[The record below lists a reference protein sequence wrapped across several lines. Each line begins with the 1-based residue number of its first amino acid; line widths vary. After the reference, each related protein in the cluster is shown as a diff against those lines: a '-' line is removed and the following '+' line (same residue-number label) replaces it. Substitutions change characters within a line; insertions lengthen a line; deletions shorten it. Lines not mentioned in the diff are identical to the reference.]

1 MSHVRLDLP
10 SGTVTFAFTDVEGS
24 TRLLHEL
31 GPEGYAEA
39 LATHRKVVRD
49 ACAANGGVEVDT
61 QGDAFFIAFPTAAG
75 ALSAAAEMTSALAS
89 GPIRVRIG
97 LHTGTPLLADQG
109 YVGDDVHR
117 AARIA
122 AAGHGGQVLVSSST
136 ASLVAA
142 DLTDLGEHRLKDL
155 SAPER
160 IYQHGAG
167 SFPALRSLYRTN
179 LPVPVTPFVGR
190 RRELAEVVELLARD
204 DVRLITLTGPGGT
217 GKTRLSMQAAA
228 AVGERYPAGTWWVPL
243 AQLRDHRL
251 VFETAA
257 RVVGSRNGL
266 AEHIADRRMLL
277 VFDNFEQVVEA
288 ATDLA
293 ALLTACPQLD
303 LLATSRERLHISGE
317 HEYAV
322 PPLAP
327 HEGVELF
334 LARAREIE
342 PDFVADGAVTEI
354 CRRLDELPLAI
365 ELAAARVKVLPAAQ
379 ILARLDQRLA
389 LLTGGA
395 RDLPER
401 QRTLRGTIEWSHE
414 LLVSGEQVLFR
425 RLAVF
430 RGGCALEAA
439 EAVAGGDLDT
449 LGSLVD
455 KSLLRQIDGR
465 FRMLE
470 TIREYA
476 AERLEAAGEAE
487 ALRRRH
493 AEHYLALAET
503 AEPHLRLDSPVWLNR
518 LELEHD
524 NLRAALDHIEAFGE
538 NQLALRLGAAVAR
551 FWYLK
556 GHLLEGQR
564 RLEAALRA
572 DERPT
577 AVRAQALNGAAVMA
591 LNIGNLETARL
602 RAEQGLALNR
612 TLGDAWGIAYSGM
625 MVGNALGEG
634 GDVAG
639 AQPHLE
645 ESVRLFHELGDEHYD
660 LIAST
665 NLAWVTGG
673 LGNPIRER
681 AMHEDILRRARAI
694 GSERMAAGALAQLAM
709 FARDDGR
716 LEEAGSMLREAIR
729 LEHGHGNIIEVAI
742 NLARLASVLARAG
755 RAPTS
760 ARLLSSSDAI
770 SEGVGASVPQWAR
783 RRNEE
788 TLTILRGR
796 LDAAAL
802 AEAIAAGRM
811 LTVDETV
818 ALALDSSD

>member
-1 MSHVRLDLP
+1 MSHVRPDLP
-10 SGTVTFAFTDVEGS
+10 SGTVTFVFTDVEGS

-31 GPEGYAEA
+31 GAVAYAAA
-39 LATHRKVVRD
+39 LATHRNVVRD
-49 ACAANGGVEVDT
+49 ACEANGGVEVDT
-61 QGDAFFIAFPTAAG
+61 QGDAFFLAFSTATR
-75 ALSAAAEMTSALAS
+75 ALSAAAEMTSGLGS
-89 GPIRVRIG
+89 GPIRIRIG
-97 LHTGTPLLADQG
+97 VHTGTPLLTEEG
-109 YVGDDVHR
+109 YVGEDVHR

-136 ASLVAA
+136 ASLVAS
-142 DLTDLGEHRLKDL
+142 DLIDLGEHRLKDL

-160 IYQHGAG
+160 IYQHRPGL
-167 SFPALRSLYRTN
+167 FPALRSLYRTN
-179 LPVPVTPFVGR
+179 LPVPATPFVGR
-190 RRELAEVVELLARD
+190 QRELAEVVDLMARD

-228 AVGERYPAGTWWVPL
+228 AAGERYPDGIWWVPL
-243 AQLRDHRL
+243 AHLGDHRL
-251 VFETAA
+251 VIESAA

-266 AEHIADRRMLL
+266 AGHIADRSMLL

-293 ALLTACPQLD
+293 GLLAACPRLD
-303 LLATSRERLHISGE
+303 LMATSRERLHVSGE

-327 HEGVELF
+327 LEAVELF

-342 PDFVADGAVTEI
+342 PDFVAEDAVTEI
-354 CRRLDELPLAI
+354 CQRLDELPLAI

-401 QRTLRGTIEWSHE
+401 QRTLRGAIAWSHE
-414 LLVSGEQVLFR
+414 LLVPDEQVLFR

-439 EAVAGGDLDT
+439 ESVADADLDT
-449 LGSLVD
+449 LQSLVE
-455 KSLLRQIDGR
+455 KSLLHQVDGR
-465 FRMLE
+465 FRLLE

-476 AERLEAAGEAE
+476 VERLEAAAESE

-503 AEPHLRLDSPVWLNR
+503 AEPYLRLDSLIWLNR
-518 LELEHD
+518 LEAEHD
-524 NLRAALDHIEAFGE
+524 NLRAALDRLEAEGE
-538 NQLALRLGAAVAR
+538 NQLVLRMAGAIAR

-564 RLEAALRA
+564 RLEGALRA
-572 DERPT
+572 DELPT
-577 AVRAQALNGAAVMA
+577 TARAKALIGAANMA
-591 LNIGNLETARL
+591 ITLGDVQTARL
-602 RAEQGLALNR
+602 RAEQALALHR

-625 MVGNALGEG
+625 MVGNALAEK
-634 GDVAG
+634 GDVAD

-645 ESVRLFHELGDEHYD
+645 ESVRLFRELGDEHYD

-665 NLAWVTGG
+665 NLAWVTGE
-673 LGNPIRER
+673 LGDPARER
-681 AMHEDILRRARAI
+681 AMHEDVLRRARGS
-694 GSERMAAGALAQLAM
+694 GSERMEAGALAQLAL
-709 FARDDGR
+709 FARDDGH
-716 LEEAGSMLREAIR
+716 LEEAASMLREAIR
-729 LEHGHGNIIEVAI
+729 LEHGHGNVLEVAI

-760 ARLLSSSDAI
+760 ARLLSSSDSI
-770 SEGVGASVPQWAR
+770 TTRVGASVPQWAV

-788 TLTILRGR
+788 TLTILRAR
-796 LDAAAL
+796 LGAAAL
-802 AEAIAAGRM
+802 AEAIGDGRT
-811 LTVDETV
+811 LTVDQAV
-818 ALALDSSD
+818 ALALD